1 MSAQSPGP
9 VIGVIGPGLG
19 ADDAVVAWA
28 EEVGGLLAQR
38 GCPVVNG
45 GLDGVMAAV
54 SRGAASH
61 GGLVIGI
68 LPGEDRSAGHNH
80 LTFALPTGLGE
91 MRNALVVR
99 ASDAV
104 ICIGGS
110 WGTWSEVALA
120 VRTGVPIIQLGG
132 WQAPEPGP
140 QMAGSPGEAVEVA
153 MTLAQERIQSS
164 GIMTD

>member
-1 MSAQSPGP
+1 MSAQPPAP

-19 ADDAVVAWA
+19 ADEADVAWA

-38 GCPVVNG
+38 GCTVVNG

-68 LPGEDRSAGHNH
+68 LPGEDRSAGNSH

-104 ICIGGS
+104 ICVGGS

-120 VRTGVPIIQLGG
+120 VRTGVPIVQLGG

-140 QMAGSPGEAVEVA
+140 QLAASPGEAVQVA
-153 MTLAQERIQSS
+153 MRLAQQRS
-164 GIMTD
+164 

>member
-1 MSAQSPGP
+1 MSTQSPAP
-9 VIGVIGPGLG
+9 VIAVIGPGLG
-19 ADDAVVAWA
+19 ADETDIAWA
-28 EEVGGLLAQR
+28 EEVGGLLAER
-38 GCPVVNG
+38 GCTVVNG
-45 GLDGVMAAV
+45 GLDGVMAAA
-54 SRGAASH
+54 SREAASH

-68 LPGEDRSAGHNH
+68 LPGEDRSAGNDH

-110 WGTWSEVALA
+110 WGTWSELALA

-140 QMAGSPGEAVEVA
+140 QLAGSPAEAVEVA
-153 MTLAQERIQSS
+153 LTLAQQRIESD
-164 GIMTD
+164 GITMD

>member
-1 MSAQSPGP
+1 LSAQPPAP

-19 ADDAVVAWA
+19 ADEADVAWA

-38 GCPVVNG
+38 GCTVVNG

-54 SRGAASH
+54 SRGAASL

-68 LPGEDRSAGHNH
+68 LPGEDRSAGNGH

-104 ICIGGS
+104 ICVGGS

-120 VRTGVPIIQLGG
+120 VRTGVPIVQLGG

-140 QMAGSPGEAVEVA
+140 QLAASPGEAVQVA
-153 MTLAQERIQSS
+153 MRLAQQR
-164 GIMTD
+164 

>member
-1 MSAQSPGP
+1 MSAQPPAP

-19 ADDAVVAWA
+19 ADEADVAWA

-38 GCPVVNG
+38 GCTVVNG

-54 SRGAASH
+54 SRGAASL

-68 LPGEDRSAGHNH
+68 LPGEDRSAGNGH

-104 ICIGGS
+104 ICVGGS

-120 VRTGVPIIQLGG
+120 VWTGVPIVQLGG

-140 QMAGSPGEAVEVA
+140 QLAASPGEAVQVA
-153 MTLAQERIQSS
+153 MRLAQQRS
-164 GIMTD
+164 